1 MSLFFAAKMTG
12 MELATY
18 GLIAASVLAFWSYSN
33 WRVAVKIALVIAL
46 FEGAIRKWVMPGA
59 QELAYFL
66 KDIFLF
72 GAYLKFMI
80 SPDLDVRAYRLNLP
94 VLLIGVLGVLL
105 VPPALNANIGS
116 SILALYGLKIYL
128 YYVPLVFMMPYL
140 FRTRDEMV
148 RQLTWFSMLAIPI
161 CVLGILQFR
170 AGSASPLNVYAQSSA
185 ENISGFGFGE
195 KVRITGTFSYITGH
209 STFIIFFSTLCIAL
223 LAIPQTRHKWVITF
237 ITLPLLAANSLMN
250 GSRSSMYTM
259 ALIIAGYLLASMTGR
274 LVASKNFTSILVV
287 GLAAC
292 AMAGSYFFY
301 EAYFMFST
309 RAKVSN
315 DNIAFR
321 AVQHPLWSIQQS
333 LKDGGIT
340 GFGIGMAHP
349 ASDGMRRALKIPP
362 AKNKCPVYDQEVG
375 QIIAEVGPIS
385 AIAWYMLRIILL
397 LSVWKV
403 FFQCRDPVYSPIL
416 LMAALISTPY
426 MLMGVIYNHTA
437 NILLFAV
444 HGLAFSMLL
453 EPLVKRRY
461 TRQPMTPIHAPKLS
475 PGTN

>member
-1 MSLFFAAKMTG
+1 MSFFFAAKMTA

-18 GLIAASVLAFWSYSN
+18 GLLAASVVTLWSYSN
-33 WRVAVKIALVIAL
+33 WRTAVKIALVVAL
-46 FEGAIRKWVMPGA
+46 FEGAIRKWLMPGA

-80 SPDLDVRAYRLNLP
+80 SPDLDVRSYRLNLP
-94 VLLIGVLGVLL
+94 VMILCVLGALL
-105 VPPALNANIGS
+105 FPPALNTNIGS
-116 SILALYGLKIYL
+116 YLLSLYGLKIYL
-128 YYVPLVFMMPYL
+128 YYIPLVFMMPYL
-140 FRTRDEMV
+140 FRNKDEMV
-148 RQLTWFSMLAIPI
+148 RQLTWYSMLAIPI
-161 CVLGILQFR
+161 CILGVLQFR
-170 AGSASPLNVYAQSSA
+170 AGAASPLNVYAQSSA
-185 ENISGFGFGE
+185 EGISGFGFGE

-237 ITLPLLAANSLMN
+237 ITLPLLAANSMMN
-250 GSRSSMYTM
+250 GSRSSMYTVGVIVFGF
-259 ALIIAGYLLASMTGR
+259 LIASMSGR
-274 LVASKNFTSILVV
+274 LVASKNFTWVLGAGV
-287 GLAAC
+287 AAC
-292 AMAGSYFFY
+292 VIGGAYFFY
-301 EAYFMFST
+301 EAYSMFST

-321 AVQHPLWSIQQS
+321 AVEHPLWSIQQS
-333 LKDGGIT
+333 VKDGGIM

-349 ASDGMRRALKIPP
+349 ASEGMRRALKIPAP
-362 AKNKCPVYDQEVG
+362 KKKCPVYDQEVG

-385 AIAWYMLRIILL
+385 AMAWYALRLILL
-397 LSVWKV
+397 FFVWMV

-416 LMAALISTPY
+416 LMAALVSTPY

-444 HGLAFSMLL
+444 NGLAFSMLL

-461 TRQPMTPIHAPKLS
+461 SRPQVAAIHAPKLS
-475 PGTN
+475 RGTN